1 MSKKRLYSI
10 LFLCVFTFIIM
21 TNWFVQIIN
30 GKMPYLDQWT
40 RALVDTLA
48 DTNIFMVSR
57 WITELGSASFLVPF
71 TLLMSICFWW
81 LFHEWI
87 TPLLFALGTLISHYM
102 NVIIKMLVSRER
114 PRIFTE
120 ANAEGYS
127 FPSGHAMISLVCYGL
142 FTYFIT
148 EKISSKK
155 LKLCVNLASA
165 ILIFIIGMSRF
176 IINVHYLTDV
186 LTGFMFGFI
195 MLIVIIYIHK
205 YVVHRF
211 LNKQM

>member
-1 MSKKRLYSI
+1 VDVHRLLRVLQRS
-10 LFLCVFTFIIM
+10 VFCSRRRRH
-21 TNWFVQIIN
+21 
-30 GKMPYLDQWT
+30 T
-40 RALVDTLA
+40 RSQRDWSSDVCSSDL
-48 DTNIFMVSR
+48 
-57 WITELGSASFLVPF
+57 
-71 TLLMSICFWW
+71 
-81 LFHEWI
+81 
-87 TPLLFALGTLISHYM
+87 
-102 NVIIKMLVSRER
+102 ER

-186 LTGFMFGFI
+186 LTGFMFVFI
-195 MLIVIIYIHK
+195 MVIVIIYIH
-205 YVVHRF
+205 YFVVRRC
-211 LNKQM
+211 L